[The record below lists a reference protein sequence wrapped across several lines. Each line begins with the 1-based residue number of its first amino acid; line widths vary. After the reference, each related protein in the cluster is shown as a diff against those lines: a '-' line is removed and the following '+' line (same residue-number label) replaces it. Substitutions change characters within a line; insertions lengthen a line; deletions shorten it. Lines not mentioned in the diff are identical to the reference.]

1 MEPRERRDVFTG
13 NRKEPDMVDTTT
25 LTDREEIR
33 NWAAAR
39 GGMPA
44 LREADP
50 AVHNEAV
57 LRIVF
62 GQENYQDQ
70 DMPPRP
76 DSTQAGFDFL
86 DWDEWLRIFDERELA
101 LVVAVDPPGRHS
113 KFYEIVRR
121 E

>member
-1 MEPRERRDVFTG
+1 
-13 NRKEPDMVDTTT
+13 MVDTTT
-25 LTDREEIR
+25 LTERDEIR

-44 LREADP
+44 IQEADP

-62 GQENYQDQ
+62 GQEAYEDQ

-76 DSTQAGFDFL
+76 DSTRASL
-86 DWDEWLRIFDERELA
+86 SLIDWDEWFQLFEERELA

-113 KFYEIVRR
+113 QFHEIIRR
-121 E
+121 D